1 MVQPL
6 RRWHL
11 RIWLLLAILLPLL
24 LIAGVMSR

>member
-6 RRWHL
+6 RRCHL
-11 RIWLLLAILLPLL
+11 RIWMALALLLPLL